1 MSDPSP
7 SSPAPR
13 LTLVVDGGGAPRDDV
28 DDMLDQF
35 AKEIGADIV
44 RAPIVA
50 CEACQHFE
58 CVCQVLEDH
67 IPGCHYRLA
76 VTCAIP
82 IPCEKHGLDVC
93 AECGDVCTCDE
104 IRKKRERLTRSFI

>member
-1 MSDPSP
+1 MSDLPP
-7 SSPAPR
+7 SSPTPG

-28 DDMLDQF
+28 DDMLDAF

-50 CEACQHFE
+50 CETCQHFE
-58 CVCQVLEDH
+58 CVCQVLADH
-67 IPGCHYRLA
+67 LPGCQYRLA

-82 IPCEKHGLDVC
+82 ISCDKHGFDVC
-93 AECGDVCTCDE
+93 AECGDVCTCRE
-104 IRKKRERLTRSFI
+104 IKTQKGVVNP